1 MKRLLQEFDGFKEQG
16 SLFEG
21 LQSATTRCFR
31 ALSSVPKPIH
41 RFQAFKA
48 RGALDWRFLD
58 IFLAGDWRGN
68 LQRDGAHSR
77 YQTGPCALRSW
88 RLVPLCDWLL
98 CLALR
103 VDDDA
108 ARQRNDRFTAFA
120 AICWAARA
128 GLEFRYRRTR
138 PRDSNIYR
146 PPCSG
151 VTFPIATQRSDS
163 NFLFQ
168 ELRAGLIYE
177 FDVTS
182 SDEGPVAA
190 LWPDA
195 GRVDIL
201 GQMTFAEQAY
211 PMFRASYMG
220 TNSLPGTTW
229 ATRLGTRPSRSAC
242 GCGGAPNCGST
253 RRSIRGWI

>member
-1 MKRLLQEFDGFKEQG
+1 M
-16 SLFEG
+16 
-21 LQSATTRCFR
+21 
-31 ALSSVPKPIH
+31 H
-41 RFQAFKA
+41 RFQAFTVTS

-77 YQTGPCALRSW
+77 YHTSPCGLRFR
-88 RLVPLCDWLL
+88 RLVPLCEWWL

-103 VDDDA
+103 PVDTDA
-108 ARQRNDRFTAFA
+108 ARQRNDRFAAFV
-120 AICWAARA
+120 AICWAAGA
-128 GLEFRYRRTR
+128 GFRYRRNR

-146 PPCSG
+146 PPRSG

-211 PMFRASYMG
+211 PMFRASYIG
-220 TNSLPGTTW
+220 
-229 ATRLGTRPSRSAC
+229 R
-242 GCGGAPNCGST
+242 
-253 RRSIRGWI
+253 